1 MIKKIYS
8 FIIDS
13 WFTYCVMT
21 LIVISASFLIEKSF
35 IALLILAVIATAV
48 TRLIDRR
55 RKHNAKV

>member
-13 WFTYCVMT
+13 WYAYCVLV
-21 LIVISASFLIEKSF
+21 LITISASFLIEKAF
-35 IALLILAVIATAV
+35 IALLILAVIITAV

-55 RKHNAKV
+55 RKRK

>member
-13 WFTYCVMT
+13 WFTYCIMVLMT
-21 LIVISASFLIEKSF
+21 ISAYFLIEKEF
-35 IALLILAVIATAV
+35 VALLILAVIVTAV
-48 TRLIDRR
+48 TRLIDRQ